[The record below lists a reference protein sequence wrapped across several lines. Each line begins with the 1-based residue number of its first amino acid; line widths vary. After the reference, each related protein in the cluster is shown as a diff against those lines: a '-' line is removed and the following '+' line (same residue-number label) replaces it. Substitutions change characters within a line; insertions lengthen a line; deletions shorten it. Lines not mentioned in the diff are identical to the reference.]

1 MKKQGM
7 FLLFLLA
14 LLTMAF
20 SAFYNKMELKKQ
32 TVYNV
37 LEGITQR
44 MVKSQE
50 KVNILLYFPSYDVTS
65 LKAEDRLIDNRDS
78 IEKSIVKEI
87 IKGPMTE
94 GKSQIVSPKTKVK
107 KIKRQG
113 NMVTLNLSKDFLK
126 PINSNPEEN
135 YFKIYSIVNSLTEL
149 PGIQY
154 VDLYVENKHISKFT
168 GYEDYKGL
176 LSRNR
181 KIFKKQQYLNPMEV
195 LKEQMKLETQ
205 QKWLEAYMLM
215 SDDCLNNNRL
225 YFDEYVKQNKE
236 IMDSGFINQD
246 YEIGGYTIKKNKA
259 YVDVYF
265 YTYEGGQKCLLKK
278 LKIGCIKIEDIWMVD
293 WVQPE

>member
-7 FLLFLLA
+7 FLLFSLA
-14 LLTMAF
+14 LLAIVF
-20 SAFYNKMELKKQ
+20 SAFYNKIELKKQ

-44 MVKSQE
+44 VTKSQE
-50 KVNILLYFPSYDVTS
+50 KTDIILYFPGNDFNL
-65 LKAEDRLIDNRDS
+65 LKAEDRLIDDNDS
-78 IEKSIVKEI
+78 IEKSIVNEI
-87 IKGPMTE
+87 IKGPLKE
-94 GKSQIVSPKTKVK
+94 GKSQIVSSKTKVI

-113 NMVTLNLSKDFLK
+113 NTLTLNLTKDFLN
-126 PINSNPEEN
+126 PIYSNSGED
-135 YFKIYSIVNSLTEL
+135 YLKIYSIVNSLTEL

-154 VDLYVENKHISKFT
+154 IDLYVENKHISKFT

-181 KIFKKQQYLNPMEV
+181 KIIEKKKYLNPMEV

-215 SDDCLNNNRL
+215 SDDCLNGNRL

-236 IMDSGFINQD
+236 IMDSGFINED
-246 YEIGGYTIKKNKA
+246 YEIGGYTIKKDKA

-265 YTYEGGQKCLLKK
+265 YTYEGGQRCLLKK
-278 LKIGCIKIEDIWMVD
+278 LKLGCIKIDDSWMVD